1 MSGKEKTKKIKG
13 HGNLTTSNVNSNSEC
28 ITLTYTVKNIKNQK
42 DIPTLE
48 AEFRELVEED
58 VQFDLEIKNH
68 TSSEPEIVL
77 KAKVKTCEDERRGH
91 EVQKAFDK
99 FLKKK
104 GGQTTLDEEKEN

>member
-58 VQFDLEIKNH
+58 VNFDLEIKNH

-77 KAKVKTCEDERRGH
+77 KAKVKTCDNEERGH
-91 EVQKAFDK
+91 EVKKVFDK